1 MKDCLLQAEEL
12 KQEGN
17 VHFREKQWHEAL
29 VSYRTGL
36 ARLPTRKE
44 AGKGKEKE
52 EREELGPLSGD
63 DEEET
68 AERWKDS
75 GTGERV
81 DVGEES
87 NDKGQAECARARA
100 IMNANIG
107 ACHVKL
113 VSHFTFYQSLIWKL
127 AVRETTRKQ

>member
-36 ARLPTRKE
+36 ARLPARKE

-52 EREELGPLSGD
+52 GREELDLLSGD
-63 DEEET
+63 DEEE
-68 AERWKDS
+68 RCKDS

-81 DVGEES
+81 TVGEES

-100 IMNANIG
+100 VMNANIG

-127 AVRETTRKQ
+127 AARETTRKQ